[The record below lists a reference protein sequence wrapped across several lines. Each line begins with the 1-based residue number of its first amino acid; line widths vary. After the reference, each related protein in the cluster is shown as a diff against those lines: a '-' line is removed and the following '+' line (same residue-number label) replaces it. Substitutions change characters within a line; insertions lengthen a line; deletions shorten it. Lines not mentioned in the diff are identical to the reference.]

1 MKKYSFKSLGI
12 STVAAGAI
20 LFAGGNA
27 ASADENAELGEQLL
41 FEGKDHSHVAEL
53 NELLAEQDYLDTDV
67 DSTYTSETTEA
78 VRSFQEDN
86 NLLVD
91 GLAGIQTIGAAAELS
106 KGDTGYLVEDLQEK
120 LASLG
125 YYDYK
130 VDGVFGPITEDA
142 VASFQDEYDIE
153 ADSGVAGPQMYAQL
167 YYSAEVVEN
176 GSSEDVEAPEDVEEP
191 VEEETASE
199 DSEASAEEETASEEE
214 AVSEEETVSEED
226 EAAEQAA
233 AEEEAAEQAAAEE
246 EAAAEAAAAEEE
258 AEQAAAE
265 EEAAAEAAAEE
276 EAAEQA
282 AAEEEAA
289 AEEAAAEEEAEQ
301 AAAEEEAA
309 AEEAV
314 EEEEDV
320 QSTSSEPEGETLNV
334 EATAYTAFC
343 NGCSGVTAT
352 GIDLRSNPNQKVIAV
367 DPNVIPL
374 GSTVHVEG
382 YGTAVAGDTGGAIKG
397 NKIDLF
403 MPERSDA
410 VNFGRQNL
418 EVTIVDTP

>member
-106 KGDTGYLVEDLQEK
+106 KGDRGYLVEDLQEK

-199 DSEASAEEETASEEE
+199 DSEEAAEEETASEEE
-214 AVSEEETVSEED
+214 AVSEEETVSEEA

-246 EAAAEAAAAEEE
+246 EAAAEA
-258 AEQAAAE
+258 
-265 EEAAAEAAAEE
+265 
-276 EAAEQA
+276 
-282 AAEEEAA
+282 
-289 AEEAAAEEEAEQ
+289 AAAEEEAEQ

>member
-106 KGDTGYLVEDLQEK
+106 KGDEGYLVEELQEK

-130 VDGVFGPITEDA
+130 VDGIFGPITEDA
-142 VASFQDEYDIE
+142 VSSFQDEYDID

-167 YYSAEVVEN
+167 YYSAEVAEN
-176 GSSEDVEAPEDVEEP
+176 GSSENVEAPESVEEP
-191 VEEETASE
+191 AEEETV
-199 DSEASAEEETASEEE
+199 EEETASEEE
-214 AVSEEETVSEED
+214 AVEDEETVSEEE

-246 EAAAEAAAAEEE
+246 EAAAEAAAEEEE

-289 AEEAAAEEEAEQ
+289 AEE
-301 AAAEEEAA
+301 
-309 AEEAV
+309 
-314 EEEEDV
+314 
-320 QSTSSEPEGETLNV
+320 
-334 EATAYTAFC
+334 
-343 NGCSGVTAT
+343 
-352 GIDLRSNPNQKVIAV
+352 
-367 DPNVIPL
+367 
-374 GSTVHVEG
+374 
-382 YGTAVAGDTGGAIKG
+382 
-397 NKIDLF
+397 
-403 MPERSDA
+403 
-410 VNFGRQNL
+410 
-418 EVTIVDTP
+418 